1 MSKIK
6 LCTELVNKT
15 ENEVFKTETNGI
27 IESNKIKY
35 NDNGITVVI
44 TLNTDKII
52 INRRS
57 EEYDIILPLT
67 LNEKQNG
74 EYKVKQLGTLN
85 LEVVTKKLEINEK
98 KIEIEYSMILDKT
111 SKTDFF
117 YKIEYEKEN

>member
-44 TLNTDKII
+44 TLNDDKII

>member
-98 KIEIEYSMILDKT
+98 KIEIEYSMILNKT

>member
-35 NDNGITVVI
+35 NDKGINVVI
-44 TLNTDKII
+44 TLNADKII

-98 KIEIEYSMILDKT
+98 KIEIEYSMILNKT